1 MRGKENAVLKVADIF
16 RSIQGEATFVGFPSV
31 FVRLHGCNLNCAYCD
46 TPLSEFS
53 FKEMDLQRI
62 VREVESFHLKHVCIT
77 GGEPLLQQ
85 AATDLCYEL
94 QIKGF
99 HVIVETNGTI
109 PLIDIGMRTNLG
121 SNVGSFNYSMD
132 FKLPSAG
139 EKEFELAKKM
149 LMKNLPL
156 LGKGDCIK
164 FVCGA
169 KDMVALNDTII
180 SINRFWKNKVSVAD
194 WDDTLPEIFISPIMG
209 VDDRLNTIFLQGL
222 VGFVI
227 GLEKDFGIQTRLQVQ
242 LHKIIG
248 IK

>member
-1 MRGKENAVLKVADIF
+1 MCGKENEVLKVADIF
-16 RSIQGEATFVGFPSV
+16 RSIQGEATFMGFPSV
-31 FVRLHGCNLNCAYCD
+31 FIRLHGCNLNCAYCD

-53 FKEMDLQRI
+53 FEEMTLQKL

-77 GGEPLLQQ
+77 GGEPLLQEHT
-85 AATDLCYEL
+85 TDLCYAL
-94 QIKGF
+94 QNKGF
-99 HVIVETNGTI
+99 HVSVETNGTI
-109 PLIDIGMRTNLG
+109 PLLHSDHRSKNKKGGT
-121 SNVGSFNYSMD
+121 FNYSMD

-164 FVCGA
+164 FVCGL

-180 SINRFWKNKVSVAD
+180 GINRFWRDKIGILD
-194 WDDTLPEIFISPIMG
+194 WEDILPEIFVSPIM
-209 VDDRLNTIFLQGL
+209 DADESLNTIFLQSL

-227 GLEKDFGIQTRLQVQ
+227 GLEKDFGIQVRLQIQ

-248 IK
+248 VK